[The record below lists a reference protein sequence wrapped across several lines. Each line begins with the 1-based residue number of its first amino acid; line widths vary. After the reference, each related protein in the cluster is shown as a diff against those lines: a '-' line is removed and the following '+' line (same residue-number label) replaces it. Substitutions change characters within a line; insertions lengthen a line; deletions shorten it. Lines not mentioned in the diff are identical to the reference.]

1 MTIPNRER
9 FSFFTNKNTRQ
20 SFSRK
25 SSLDVSFSSGSFS
38 RKEDKEDKENVSFS
52 SLINTRGRI
61 FSKNFDVFWTA
72 AGNLRE
78 KICEIS
84 NVC

>member
-25 SSLDVSFSSGSFS
+25 SSLEVSFSSGSFS

-52 SLINTRGRI
+52 SVINTRGRI
-61 FSKNFDVFWTA
+61 LIFKEF
-72 AGNLRE
+72 
-78 KICEIS
+78 
-84 NVC
+84 